1 MTEKIPNRKENGH
14 RQWRQL
20 LTILEEQM
28 YRFYRKRRVLP
39 LLIALGL
46 AALLLVSLVLL
57 AERDGVQGHLFI
69 NEVMASN
76 GSVLRDE
83 DGDYSDW
90 IELYYTGRQPLDLT
104 GFYLSDDPLHLMK
117 WEFPQGEIQPGGYL
131 LLWASGKDQVSPLGQ
146 LHTNFRISAA
156 GESLTLT
163 APDGVQII
171 DQAPAAAMPRDVS
184 WGRQTDG
191 GKDWQLFQESTPGS
205 SNEAGVPYMTTL
217 PPPLFSHEGGFY
229 ETAFQLSLSPPQ
241 AGVKLYY
248 TLDGSE
254 PDPEKTAGSTFQVRQ
269 AYPGGETLTLVTR
282 THQYTDETIHIRNI
296 SENTSQ
302 NTSEET
308 GEITGEVTSRRASEI
323 MRELPADS
331 PEAAS
336 GGEELPAEGVYL
348 AGINTQFIPQP
359 RPVLEEHF
367 TGQVVRAV
375 AVTEDGRRSP
385 VVTHTYWV
393 DPAGWERYSLPV
405 VSVVTDPA
413 HLFDVSTGVY
423 VAGSHYE
430 TWQEARPEAVP
441 DGDTPAN
448 YSQRGHDWEKPA
460 HVAFYETDGAL
471 GFAQDMGIRIHGGWG
486 RSYPQKPLRL
496 YPRHDYHENNR
507 IVYPVFPGLTAQG
520 DANRFI
526 TDFNRLLLRNAG
538 NDFYRTYLRDPY
550 MQRLVAHL
558 NLDTQAYRPVV
569 HFVNG
574 EYWGII
580 NLRERFDANYI
591 ESHYGVA
598 EEDVVMLG
606 DGAQVDEGR
615 AGDRVA
621 FLALRQFIRSEDM
634 TREANMAHVEARMDL
649 NNFMDYYISQIFFR
663 NTDWPLHNV
672 RIWRKRTE
680 PMGTSDGEVNEANEA
695 NEANQVDG
703 ADQSR
708 LPVGHDG
715 RWRWMLYDTDHG
727 FGFAGGLEAYTHNT
741 LAYAMGLEGHEEWSN
756 PEWSTVMFRK
766 LLENEAFRHA
776 FITTFAHHL
785 NTTFHP
791 RRTLELLE
799 EMQAVIMPEMAEHR
813 LRWGYGGVGY
823 NVMET
828 FARQRPNYV
837 RQHLVET
844 FELPGMTR
852 LTVVLPEE
860 GHITIGGH
868 PITPETPGVMA
879 GTMGSPAVNAS
890 IASSDGTAEKG
901 ALIWQGTYFQGVPL
915 ELAVVWGDGR
925 SIKEWY
931 AFEDV
936 KALEAFVSGEAG
948 GIHQGIPAVRLPE
961 AGGEVTATPGEYPE
975 ATLTLVPG
983 NRPLYLAPVFQGAGE

>member
-1 MTEKIPNRKENGH
+1 MKETVSKKKQHWRHKG
-14 RQWRQL
+14 RQL

-28 YRFYRKRRVLP
+28 YRIYRKKRALP

-46 AALLLVSLVLL
+46 TALLLVSLVLL
-57 AERDGVQGHLFI
+57 TERDGVQGHLFI

-83 DGDYSDW
+83 DGDYADW

-117 WEFPQGEIQPGGYL
+117 WEFPQGEMQPGEYL
-131 LLWASGKDQVSPLGQ
+131 LIWASGKDQVSQLGQ
-146 LHTNFRISAA
+146 LHTNFRIGAS
-156 GESLTLT
+156 GETLTLT
-163 APDGVQII
+163 APDGVRII

-184 WGRQTDG
+184 WGRRTDG
-191 GKDWQLFQESTPGS
+191 GEDWQLFQESTPGS
-205 SNEAGVPYMTTL
+205 SNKAGVPYMTTL
-217 PPPLFSHEGGFY
+217 APPVFSHQGGFY
-229 ETAFQLSLSPPQ
+229 EAAFQLNLSPPQ
-241 AGVKLYY
+241 PGVKLYY
-248 TLDGSE
+248 TLDGSA
-254 PDPEKTAGSTFQVRQ
+254 PDPENTGGSTFQVRQ
-269 AYPGGETLTLVTR
+269 EYPFGETLTLVTR
-282 THQYTDETIHIRNI
+282 THLYSEKGIHIRNAH
-296 SENTSQ
+296 ENTSQ
-302 NTSEET
+302 ET
-308 GEITGEVTSRRASEI
+308 GEITGGKTSEI
-323 MRELPADS
+323 LRETPVDQ
-331 PEAAS
+331 PKAAISS
-336 GGEELPAEGVYL
+336 GEGLPAEGVCL

-359 RPVLEEHF
+359 RPVPEEHF

-393 DPAGWERYSLPV
+393 DPTGWERYSLPV

-413 HLFDVSTGVY
+413 HLFDVNRGIY

-430 TWQEARPEAVP
+430 TWQEERPEAAP

-448 YSQRGHDWEKPA
+448 YTQRGHEWEKPA
-460 HVAFYETDGAL
+460 HVAFYETDGTL

-580 NLRERFDANYI
+580 NLRERFDANFI
-591 ESHYGVA
+591 ESHYGVV
-598 EEDVVMLG
+598 EEDVVILG

-621 FLALRQFIRSEDM
+621 FLALRQFIRNEDM
-634 TREANMAHVEARMDL
+634 TRDANMAHVAARMDL
-649 NNFMDYYISQIFFR
+649 ENFRDYYISQIFFR

-680 PMGTSDGEVNEANEA
+680 PIGASDGEVA
-695 NEANQVDG
+695 EANQVDG
-703 ADQSR
+703 ADQGH

-727 FGFAGGLEAYTHNT
+727 FGFAGGLQAYTHNT

-766 LLENEAFRHA
+766 LLENEGFRQD
-776 FITTFAHHL
+776 FINTFAHHL

-791 RRTLELLE
+791 RRTLEMLA

-813 LRWGYGGVGY
+813 QRWGFGGVGY

-837 RQHLVET
+837 RQHVMET
-844 FELPGMTR
+844 FELPGLTR
-852 LTVVLPEE
+852 VTVVLPEE
-860 GHITIGGH
+860 GHITLGGH
-868 PITPETPGVMA
+868 PLTRETPGVMA

-915 ELAVVWGDGR
+915 ELAVVVSGDGR

-936 KALEAFVSGEAG
+936 KALEDFVSGEAG

-961 AGGEVTATPGEYPE
+961 VVGEAAVAPDEPLTAT
-975 ATLTLVPG
+975 LILVPG